1 MGLKIFVGSVLECG
15 VRVGTV
21 VSFDEEKPLVVQCKV
36 ELESTV
42 ASLRHILI
50 SPGVLDGGSPGQ
62 AGGGPGGPEC
72 RECGRGSSLSV
83 DYGLSQAHNTLS
95 LFWDDWPLP
104 PKVKGEDVYWGKWA
118 YD

>member
-62 AGGGPGGPEC
+62 TGGRAWGSRVLRVWPGLKLVC
-72 RECGRGSSLSV
+72 
-83 DYGLSQAHNTLS
+83 
-95 LFWDDWPLP
+95 
-104 PKVKGEDVYWGKWA
+104 
-118 YD
+118 